1 MTVFGRKL
9 KVSREFKTELFMKAI
24 VVKAPHQIV
33 VEEREIPE
41 IKSSADVLIK
51 VKAGGICG
59 SDVHIYHGTSSVA
72 TYPRVIGHE
81 IVGEIMVIGEKV
93 ENRKVGNRVIVDP
106 VISCGTC
113 YQCRIGR
120 KNVCSNLKVRSV
132 HVDGGYQEFIVVPQE
147 SIYLIPDNIRWEEA
161 ILIEPFTVA
170 EQVCSRA
177 EITGDDVVFIM
188 GAGPVGL
195 SILKMAKLRGATCF
209 ISDIVEN
216 RLEFAKTQGADVIL
230 NARNQDIKTEILKL
244 TDGLGATVVID
255 SVCNT
260 KSFEQA
266 LTYVCSAGRVITLG
280 FSSEPSAI
288 NQFSITAREIDVR
301 GSRLHNN
308 KFPVVIDYFKT
319 GKLDVSNWIT
329 HRFHF
334 TEIHEA
340 LRIIENPEI
349 EKGKVIL
356 VF

>member
-1 MTVFGRKL
+1 
-9 KVSREFKTELFMKAI
+9 MKAV
-24 VVKAPHQIV
+24 VVKEPHKIEI
-33 VEEREIPE
+33 EERKIPV
-41 IKSSADVLIK
+41 IKTPDEVLIK

-81 IVGEIMVIGEKV
+81 IVGEIISVGNHV
-93 ENRKVGNRVIVDP
+93 TNWSVGNRVIVDP
-106 VISCGTC
+106 VINCGQC

-132 HVDGGYQEFIVVPQE
+132 HIDGGYQEFIVVSQE
-147 SIYLIPDNIRWEEA
+147 SIYLIPENIPWEEA

-177 EITGDDVVFIM
+177 EITNDDIVFIM

-209 ISDIVEN
+209 ISDIVEK
-216 RLEFAKTQGADVIL
+216 RLEFAKTQGADAVL
-230 NARNQDIKTEILKL
+230 NVRNVDVKNEILKL
-244 TDGLGATVVID
+244 TDGLGAKVVID
-255 SVCNT
+255 SVCNV

-308 KFPVVIDYFKT
+308 KFPVVIEYFKS

-329 HRFHF
+329 HRYHF

-356 VF
+356 LF

>member
-1 MTVFGRKL
+1 
-9 KVSREFKTELFMKAI
+9 MKAVLVTQPHHI
-24 VVKAPHQIV
+24 VI
-33 VEEREIPE
+33 EERRQPE
-41 IKSSADVLIK
+41 ISEPNEVLIK
-51 VKAGGICG
+51 VKVGGICG

-81 IVGEIMVIGEKV
+81 IVGEIV
-93 ENRKVGNRVIVDP
+93 EVGSHVTSWSSGDRVIVDP

-120 KNVCSNLKVRSV
+120 RNVCRNLKVRSV
-132 HVDGGYQEFIVVPQE
+132 HVDGGYQEFVVVPQE
-147 SIYLIPDNIRWEEA
+147 SIYRIPDHVSWEDA

-177 EITGDDVVFIM
+177 EIQADDLVFIM

-195 SILKMAKLRGATCF
+195 SVLKMAKLRGATCF
-209 ISDIVEN
+209 ISDIVEK
-216 RLEFAKTQGADVIL
+216 RLEFAKTQGADVVL
-230 NARNQDIKTEILKL
+230 NVKNLDVKNEILKL

-255 SVCNT
+255 SVCNV

-280 FSSEPSAI
+280 FSGEPSAI
-288 NQFSITAREIDVR
+288 AQFAITAREIDVR

-308 KFPVVIDYFKT
+308 KFPVVIDYFRS
-319 GKLDVSNWIT
+319 GKIDVSNWIT

-334 TEIHEA
+334 TEIDEA
-340 LRIIENPEI
+340 LKIIDNPEI

-356 VF
+356 YF

>member
-1 MTVFGRKL
+1 MLFR
-9 KVSREFKTELFMKAI
+9 SR
-24 VVKAPHQIV
+24 Q
-33 VEEREIPE
+33 
-41 IKSSADVLIK
+41 
-51 VKAGGICG
+51 
-59 SDVHIYHGTSSVA
+59 
-72 TYPRVIGHE
+72 
-81 IVGEIMVIGEKV
+81 
-93 ENRKVGNRVIVDP
+93 
-106 VISCGTC
+106 
-113 YQCRIGR
+113 
-120 KNVCSNLKVRSV
+120 NVCSNLKVRSV

-147 SIYLIPDNIRWEEA
+147 NIYLIPEHIPWEEA

-177 EITGDDVVFIM
+177 EITDADTVFIM

-195 SILKMAKLRGATCF
+195 SILKMAKLWGATCY
-209 ISDIVEN
+209 ISDIVEK
-216 RLEFAKTQGADVIL
+216 RLEFAKTQGADSVL
-230 NARNQDIKTEILKL
+230 NVRNLDTKNEILKL

-255 SVCNT
+255 SVCNV

-288 NQFSITAREIDVR
+288 NQFSITACEIDVR

-308 KFPVVIDYFKT
+308 KFPVVIDYFKN

-334 TEIHEA
+334 SEIHEA

-356 VF
+356 LF

>member
-1 MTVFGRKL
+1 
-9 KVSREFKTELFMKAI
+9 MKAV
-24 VVKAPHQIV
+24 VVKEPYKIEI
-33 VEEREIPE
+33 EEREIPV
-41 IKSSADVLIK
+41 IKTPDEVLIK

-81 IVGEIMVIGEKV
+81 IVGEIISVGNHV
-93 ENRKVGNRVIVDP
+93 TNWSVGNRVIVDP
-106 VISCGTC
+106 VINCGQC

-132 HVDGGYQEFIVVPQE
+132 HVDGGYQEYIVVPQE
-147 SIYLIPDNIRWEEA
+147 SIYLIPENIPWEEA

-177 EITGDDVVFIM
+177 EITADDLVFIM

-209 ISDIVEN
+209 ISDIVEK
-216 RLEFAKTQGADVIL
+216 RLEFAKTQGADAIL
-230 NARNQDIKTEILKL
+230 NVRNVDVKEEILKL
-244 TDGLGATVVID
+244 TEGLGATVVID
-255 SVCNT
+255 SVCNV

-280 FSSEPSAI
+280 FSSEPSAV

-308 KFPVVIDYFKT
+308 KFPVVINYFKT
-319 GKLDVSNWIT
+319 GKLDVTNWIT
-329 HRFHF
+329 HRYHF
-334 TEIHEA
+334 TEIREA

-356 VF
+356 LFGSK

>member
-1 MTVFGRKL
+1 
-9 KVSREFKTELFMKAI
+9 MKAV
-24 VVKAPHQIV
+24 VVKEPHKIEI
-33 VEEREIPE
+33 EERKIPV
-41 IKSSADVLIK
+41 IKTPDEVLIK

-81 IVGEIMVIGEKV
+81 IVGEIISVGNHVTKWS
-93 ENRKVGNRVIVDP
+93 VGNRVIVDP
-106 VISCGTC
+106 VINCGQC

-132 HVDGGYQEFIVVPQE
+132 HIDGGYQEFIVVSQE
-147 SIYLIPDNIRWEEA
+147 SIYLIPENIPWEEA

-177 EITGDDVVFIM
+177 EITNDDIVFIM

-209 ISDIVEN
+209 ISDIVEK
-216 RLEFAKTQGADVIL
+216 RLEFAKTQGADAVL
-230 NARNQDIKTEILKL
+230 NVRNVDVKNEILKL

-255 SVCNT
+255 SVCNV

-308 KFPVVIDYFKT
+308 KFPVVIEYFKS

-329 HRFHF
+329 HRYHF

-356 VF
+356 LF

>member
-1 MTVFGRKL
+1 
-9 KVSREFKTELFMKAI
+9 MKAV
-24 VVKAPHQIV
+24 VVKFPHQIV
-33 VEEREIPE
+33 MEEREMPKISTSTE
-41 IKSSADVLIK
+41 VLIK

-81 IVGEIMVIGEKV
+81 IVGEIIETGGSVVDFIQ
-93 ENRKVGNRVIVDP
+93 GNRVIVDP
-106 VISCGTC
+106 VINCGIC

-120 KNVCSNLKVRSV
+120 QNVCSNLRVRSV
-132 HVDGGYQEFIVVPQE
+132 HVDGGYQEYIVVEQK
-147 SIYLIPDNIRWEEA
+147 SIYLIPDHLPWEEA
-161 ILIEPFTVA
+161 LMIEPFTVA

-177 EITGDDVVFIM
+177 GIIAEDVVFIM

-195 SILKMAKLRGATCF
+195 SILKMAKLHGAKCI
-209 ISDIVEN
+209 ISDVVKN
-216 RLEFAKTQGADVIL
+216 RLEFAKTQHADVVL
-230 NARNQDIKTEILKL
+230 DVRNMDVKAEILKL
-244 TDGLGATVVID
+244 TNGLGATVVID

-308 KFPVVIDYFKT
+308 KFPVVIDYFNT
-319 GKLDVSNWIT
+319 GKLEVKNWIT

-334 TEIHEA
+334 TEIKDA
-340 LRIIENPEI
+340 MQLIENSNVEN
-349 EKGKVIL
+349 GKVVL
-356 VF
+356 LFN